1 MRVTLHPSTKSTQ
14 AHNQA
19 KRWID
24 SCCKSHS
31 RCERPRGSL
40 SLPTR
45 LVRVEQVFEEK
56 GVSQSARLCDSIWL
70 PTKTPYLTLSHSWGS
85 RKFLTLSLD
94 NIHAFHVSI
103 PVDNLSRTFQD
114 ALFATAAL
122 GFEYIWID
130 SLCIVQDSLQDWE
143 KESKTMGHVYRNSV
157 CNLTSSAFG
166 SEEDGLFPAQRVYDP
181 VPPVTTV
188 EGWEFGSLA
197 FIDQSYAIMEAEPWQ
212 LIRRAPLFRRAWV
225 LQEQL
230 LDRHPPRSR
239 TQTR

>member
-1 MRVTLHPSTKSTQ
+1 MCQYPSTIC
-14 AHNQA
+14 H
-19 KRWID
+19 
-24 SCCKSHS
+24 
-31 RCERPRGSL
+31 
-40 SLPTR
+40 
-45 LVRVEQVFEEK
+45 
-56 GVSQSARLCDSIWL
+56 AR
-70 PTKTPYLTLSHSWGS
+70 
-85 RKFLTLSLD
+85 
-94 NIHAFHVSI
+94 
-103 PVDNLSRTFQD
+103 SRTRFSRLQHLGSNTSGST
-114 ALFATAAL
+114 AFASCRTRFRT
-122 GFEYIWID
+122 GKK
-130 SLCIVQDSLQDWE
+130 SLKLWDMYTEIQ
-143 KESKTMGHVYRNSV
+143 
-157 CNLTSSAFG
+157 CNFTSSAFG